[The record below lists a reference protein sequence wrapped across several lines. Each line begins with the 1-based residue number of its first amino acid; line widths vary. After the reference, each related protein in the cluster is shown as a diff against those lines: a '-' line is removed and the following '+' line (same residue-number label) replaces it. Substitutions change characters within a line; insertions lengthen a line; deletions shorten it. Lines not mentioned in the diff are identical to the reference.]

1 MRQQMS
7 DPMQDTGQC
16 CDEHRA
22 ISAGQPAALAA
33 ERPARPSRAGARR
46 VAAGGLLALLVAW
59 AGPVLAQGDSASAY
73 PTRAIRVVVGY
84 APGGATDLAAR
95 LIAQKLQEAW
105 GQPVVIE
112 NKPGAGSNIGS
123 EQVARA
129 APDGYTL
136 LMGTIANATNMSMYR
151 NLNYDTLRDFV
162 PVTQVM
168 SAPSVLVVA
177 PAAPFGDLAGLIA
190 AAKAKPGTLTFASS
204 GAGGSPHLAGELFKL
219 RAGIDLTH
227 VPYKGAAPALT
238 DVVSGVVSMGFMT
251 ALSAVPHM
259 QSGRL
264 KPIAVAA
271 ERRLPQIPA
280 VPTMAELGL
289 KDFEVSSWSGLFA
302 PARTPP
308 EIVAKLQREVARILA
323 LPDIRDKFAAQGAE
337 PVGSSPEQFRG
348 YVRSEI
354 DKWAQ
359 VVRASGARAD

>member
-1 MRQQMS
+1 MYKRQ
-7 DPMQDTGQC
+7 
-16 CDEHRA
+16 
-22 ISAGQPAALAA
+22 
-33 ERPARPSRAGARR
+33 
-46 VAAGGLLALLVAW
+46 
-59 AGPVLAQGDSASAY
+59 
-73 PTRAIRVVVGY
+73 
-84 APGGATDLAAR
+84 
-95 LIAQKLQEAW
+95 
-105 GQPVVIE
+105 
-112 NKPGAGSNIGS
+112 
-123 EQVARA
+123 
-129 APDGYTL
+129 
-136 LMGTIANATNMSMYR
+136 
-151 NLNYDTLRDFV
+151 
-162 PVTQVM
+162 
-168 SAPSVLVVA
+168 
-177 PAAPFGDLAGLIA
+177 
-190 AAKAKPGTLTFASS
+190 
-204 GAGGSPHLAGELFKL
+204 
-219 RAGIDLTH
+219 
-227 VPYKGAAPALT
+227 PYKGAAPALT

-359 VVRASGARAD
+359 VVRAVRFFWRAPQWGHIWRPAYIAAPQRLHDMDYPLGKDPVRPEGRARLCPRGCCSIRWSIAMTAQCKPGWDVDRSSAFLDCWGYSGSRSQRR

>member
-1 MRQQMS
+1 MGQS
-7 DPMQDTGQC
+7 KVFPMQSTNPCGDDG
-16 CDEHRA
+16 A
-22 ISAGQPAALAA
+22 APAAGSGHCASRGQRRARRGAVVGLMALLAA
-33 ERPARPSRAGARR
+33 WSAPAAAQGDPGAAYPARP
-46 VAAGGLLALLVAW
+46 
-59 AGPVLAQGDSASAY
+59 
-73 PTRAIRVVVGY
+73 IRIVVGY

-105 GQPVVIE
+105 GQPVVVE

-177 PAAPFGDLAGLIA
+177 PAAPFGDLAALIA
-190 AAKAKPGTLTFASS
+190 AGSDVDD
-204 GAGGSPHLAGELFKL
+204 AGYLPYAELLKL
-219 RAGIDLTH
+219 RAGNDITH

-271 ERRLPQIPA
+271 ERRLQ
-280 VPTMAELGL
+280 
-289 KDFEVSSWSGLFA
+289 
-302 PARTPP
+302 
-308 EIVAKLQREVARILA
+308 
-323 LPDIRDKFAAQGAE
+323 
-337 PVGSSPEQFRG
+337 
-348 YVRSEI
+348 
-354 DKWAQ
+354 
-359 VVRASGARAD
+359 

>member
-1 MRQQMS
+1 MGQS
-7 DPMQDTGQC
+7 KVFPMQSTNPCGDDG
-16 CDEHRA
+16 A
-22 ISAGQPAALAA
+22 APAAGSGHCASRGQRRARRGAVVGLMALLAA
-33 ERPARPSRAGARR
+33 WSAPAAAQGDPGAAYPARP
-46 VAAGGLLALLVAW
+46 
-59 AGPVLAQGDSASAY
+59 
-73 PTRAIRVVVGY
+73 IRIVVGY

-105 GQPVVIE
+105 GQPVVVE

-136 LMGTIANATNMSMYR
+136 LMGTIANATNMSVYR

-177 PAAPFGDLAGLIA
+177 PSASFSDLPGLIA

-204 GAGGSPHLAGELFKL
+204 GAGGSPHLAGELLKI
-219 RAGIDLTH
+219 RAGIDITH

-271 ERRLPQIPA
+271 ERRLQQIPA

-308 EIVAKLQREVARILA
+308 EIVARLQREVSRILS
-323 LPDIRDKFAAQGAE
+323 LPDVREKFAAQGAD
-337 PVGSSPEQFRG
+337 PVGSSPEQFRA
-348 YVRSEI
+348 YVRAEI